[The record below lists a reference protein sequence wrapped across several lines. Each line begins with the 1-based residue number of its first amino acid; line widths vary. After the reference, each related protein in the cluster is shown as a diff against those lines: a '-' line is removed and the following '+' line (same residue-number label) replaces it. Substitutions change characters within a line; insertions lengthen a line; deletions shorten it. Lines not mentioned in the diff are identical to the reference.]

1 MTILNQLRLI
11 SGLTQLVDFRSQ
23 AFKTKIVDLLKTEGE
38 NWIGCGMTYTLFEC
52 VKEQLAELL
61 DELEAEL
68 TAARVAQVSE
78 NVKTMQMAPVIK
90 TTETQVPVKKEQM
103 TKSQKRRMWER
114 TDNKG
119 QRQRGWDWVD
129 IIRHLSQT
137 GQKEEA
143 PQMSQQLV
151 PPPNN

>member
-1 MTILNQLRLI
+1 M
-11 SGLTQLVDFRSQ
+11 
-23 AFKTKIVDLLKTEGE
+23 KTKIFEMLTAEGE

-52 VKEQLAELL
+52 VKEQLNDLL
-61 DELEAEL
+61 DEIEKEIKDGILNK
-68 TAARVAQVSE
+68 VSE
-78 NVKTMQMAPVIK
+78 DVKTIHLSEVIK
-90 TTETQVPVKKEQM
+90 TTETPVAAKKEQM

-129 IIRHLSQT
+129 VIRHLSQT

-143 PQMSQQLV
+143 SVLTQQLI
-151 PPPNN
+151 PPPNNY

>member
-1 MTILNQLRLI
+1 M
-11 SGLTQLVDFRSQ
+11 
-23 AFKTKIVDLLKTEGE
+23 KTKIIELLTAEGE

-52 VKEQLAELL
+52 VKEQLNDLL
-61 DELEAEL
+61 DEI
-68 TAARVAQVSE
+68 E
-78 NVKTMQMAPVIK
+78 NEIKNGLNQISDDVKKVQLSAVIK
-90 TTETQVPVKKEQM
+90 TTETVVAAKKEQL
-103 TKSQKRRMWER
+103 TKTQKRRMWER

-129 IIRHLSQT
+129 VIRHLSQT

-143 PQMSQQLV
+143 AVLTQQLI

>member
-1 MTILNQLRLI
+1 M
-11 SGLTQLVDFRSQ
+11 
-23 AFKTKIVDLLKTEGE
+23 KTKIVELLTAEGE

-52 VKEQLAELL
+52 IKEQLNELF
-61 DELEAEL
+61 DELENDIKSGIMN
-68 TAARVAQVSE
+68 QVSE
-78 NVKTMQMAPVIK
+78 DVKKINLSAVIK
-90 TTETQVPVKKEQM
+90 TTETPVAVKKEQL
-103 TKSQKRRMWER
+103 TKTQKRRMWER

-129 IIRHLSQT
+129 VIRHLSQT

-143 PQMSQQLV
+143 AVTTQTLI